1 MSGPDGLMLVT
12 VKFLASYAEEIG
24 EDEVDLMLPP
34 SSTIADL
41 LDQLRQRFPRWG
53 KMVDQPLVARNL
65 EYVRPEQVLE
75 DGDEV
80 AVFPP
85 VSGG

>member
-1 MSGPDGLMLVT
+1 MSAPEELMLVT
-12 VKFLASYAEEIG
+12 VKFLATYAEEVG

-34 SSTIADL
+34 SSTVADL
-41 LDQLRQRFPRWG
+41 LEQLRQRFPRWAR
-53 KMVDQPLVARNL
+53 MVDQPLVARNL
-65 EYVRPEQVLE
+65 EYVRPEQILE

-80 AVFPP
+80 AFFPP

>member
-1 MSGPDGLMLVT
+1 MSDPGELMLVT

-24 EDEVDLMLPP
+24 EDEVDLMLPQA
-34 SSTIADL
+34 STVVDL
-41 LDQLRQRFPRWG
+41 LDHLRRSFPRWG
-53 KMVDQPLVARNL
+53 RMVEQPLVARNL
-65 EYVRPEQVLE
+65 EYVQPDQILQ

-80 AVFPP
+80 AIFPP

>member
-34 SSTIADL
+34 SSTVADL
-41 LDQLRQRFPRWG
+41 LDQLRGNFPRWG
-53 KMVDQPLVARNL
+53 KMVEQPLVARNL
-65 EYVRPEQVLE
+65 EYVRAEQVLE
-75 DGDEV
+75 DGDQV
-80 AVFPP
+80 PVFPP

>member
-12 VKFLASYAEEIG
+12 VKFLASYAEEVG

-34 SSTIADL
+34 SSTVADL
-41 LDQLRQRFPRWG
+41 LDQLRGSFPRWG
-53 KMVDQPLVARNL
+53 KMVEHPLVARNL
-65 EYVRPEQVLE
+65 EYVRAEQVLE

>member
-1 MSGPDGLMLVT
+1 MSGVDGLMLVT
-12 VKFLASYAEEIG
+12 VKFLASYAEEVG

-34 SSTIADL
+34 DSTVADL
-41 LDQLRQRFPRWG
+41 LDQLRGNFPRWG
-53 KMVDQPLVARNL
+53 RMVEQPLVARNL
-65 EYVRPEQVLE
+65 EYVRPEQILE

-80 AVFPP
+80 AFFPP

>member
-12 VKFLASYAEEIG
+12 VKFLASYADEIG
-24 EDEVDLMLPP
+24 KDEVDLMLPP
-34 SSTIADL
+34 SSTVADL
-41 LDQLRQRFPRWG
+41 LDQLRGNFPRWG
-53 KMVDQPLVARNL
+53 KMVEQPLVARNL
-65 EYVRPEQVLE
+65 EYVRAEQVLE

>member
-24 EDEVDLMLPP
+24 KDEVDLMLPP
-34 SSTIADL
+34 SSTVADL
-41 LDQLRQRFPRWG
+41 LDQLRGNFPRWG
-53 KMVDQPLVARNL
+53 KMVEQPLVARNL
-65 EYVRPEQVLE
+65 EYVRAEQVLE